1 MNTNNIAKGQSAK
14 KEHLRNGAAT
24 ACNRRT
30 SGIGNNDFE
39 DFKWIA
45 EKHPEYC
52 CQKCLISF
60 NEKMNK
66 LQSKK

>member
-1 MNTNNIAKGQSAK
+1 MSTINITAGQSAK

-30 SGIGNNDFE
+30 SGIGNNEFE

-45 EKHPEYC
+45 EKYPEYC
-52 CQKCLISF
+52 CQKCLNRF
-60 NEKMNK
+60 NEKMNR